1 MSSYQISTINVQE
14 TTHNIKR
21 TEKDDP
27 KNERILVENASYWNV
42 LHVFTVLGTS
52 ALFLSPQLLIPR
64 QNSIYYPSYWYEIN
78 ILGGTVS
85 FIASVKLLLECAIYM
100 KEKSL
105 CTITVFLKLYLCRI
119 LPMIGLFYSSHYLW
133 TTIMDLRHPMP
144 LLGIFVFFG
153 TWLVFLCTL
162 SFGIMFPKQ
171 LTLNDEFRYKV
182 RIYLVHDIWWFV
194 MSLQKDIL
202 SFAFKNI
209 NGSLQLLFALLIP
222 AAKEINKRVLSK
234 LVSKIAGNDN
244 EKANDVLNI
253 CVNIHYSLFV
263 AIRLNGAETQTV
275 ISFIIV
281 EFLMHFWM
289 THKIIRHTKRVTA
302 DLEQSKIINKRK
314 KSAIMRLIL
323 AELVEGIVP
332 LSYAI
337 GFAMAYFGPNAYLIG
352 NVLND
357 YWAYEKVENIARLFY
372 IQFSLIGVDCI
383 GVVLN
388 TSILSKFGNLNLVQE
403 ACNTIKVYWTILA
416 IMLANSITIYFAFND
431 INTAIDMTM
440 EFEWISMEGRLRFIF
455 NATDLCD
462 WEKMALLN
470 DSTIVKDIIYT

>member
-1 MSSYQISTINVQE
+1 MSDYKISTLNVLEIPQNSK
-14 TTHNIKR
+14 TTEEYNPKD
-21 TEKDDP
+21 EK
-27 KNERILVENASYWNV
+27 ILLKNASYWNV
-42 LHVFTVLGTS
+42 FHVFTILGTS
-52 ALFLSPQLLIPR
+52 ALFLSPQLLLPR
-64 QNSIYYPSYWYEIN
+64 QNSIYYPSYWHEIN
-78 ILGGTVS
+78 ILGGIVS
-85 FIASVKLLLECAIYM
+85 FIASIKLLLECAIYM

-105 CTITVFLKLYLCRI
+105 LTLSVFLKLYLCRV
-119 LPMIGLFYSSHYLW
+119 LPMLGLFYLSHYVW
-133 TTIMDLRHPMP
+133 TIVMELQHPMP

-162 SFGIMFPKQ
+162 SFGIMFPSQ
-171 LTLNDEFRYKV
+171 LRLNDEFKHKI

-194 MSLQKDIL
+194 MSLQKDVL

-209 NGSLQLLFALLIP
+209 NGNLQLLFALLIP
-222 AAKEINKRVLSK
+222 AAKETNKRILSK
-234 LVSKIAGNDN
+234 QVSKITGDDN

-275 ISFIIV
+275 ICFIIV

-302 DLEQSKIINKRK
+302 DFEQSKNIDKRK
-314 KSAIMRLIL
+314 KRAIMRLIL

-352 NVLND
+352 NVLSD
-357 YWAYEKVENIARLFY
+357 YWAYEKVENIERLFY

-403 ACNTIKVYWTILA
+403 ACNTVKAYWTILA

-440 EFEWISMEGRLRFIF
+440 EFEWISTEGRLRFIF

-462 WEKMALLN
+462 REKMHLLN
-470 DSTIVKDIIYT
+470 NATIIKEII